1 MKKITI
7 AILAILYFAMTSG
20 FVLNIHYCRGKISS
34 VKVDLL
40 AKQLCECKKKK
51 ANKACCKTEHKL
63 VKLEDN
69 HKASYT
75 SFQVEAPVALIFT
88 DYFVESVPVYS
99 TKNLLSYS
107 SNSPPLIPQE
117 EIYIKNCVFR
127 I

>member
-1 MKKITI
+1 MKKFTI
-7 AILAILYFAMTSG
+7 AILSILYFAMTSG
-20 FVLNIHYCRGKISS
+20 IVLNIHYCRGKISS

-40 AKQLCECKKKK
+40 AKQLCECKKKPSK
-51 ANKACCKTEHKL
+51 SCCKTEHKL

-75 SFQVEAPVALIFT
+75 SFQVEAPVATIFT
-88 DYFVESVPVYS
+88 DYFVESIPVYS

-107 SNSPPLIPQE
+107 SNSPPLIPKE